1 MFTKT
6 SQRGDSAAPSHESV
20 ERPMAPVRPSA
31 GQGGSLIS
39 AELKIVGNLNSGGD
53 LRVDGTVEGDI
64 ASRSLTVG
72 EGARIDGSIAAE
84 TVRISGTVSGHIK
97 GGSVTILR
105 SARVSGDVTYVT
117 LAVEE
122 GGVLEG
128 QCRRAE
134 ADNVAKLRATAMP
147 KPAEQAAGH

>member
-6 SQRGDSAAPSHESV
+6 SQRGDGPVPGHEPV
-20 ERPMAPVRPSA
+20 ERALAPVRSGVNQA
-31 GQGGSLIS
+31 GSLIS
-39 AELKIVGNLNSGGD
+39 AELKIVGNLDSNGD

-84 TVRISGTVSGHIK
+84 TVQINGTVSGHIK
-97 GGSVTILR
+97 GGSVIIART
-105 SARVSGDVTYVT
+105 ARVTGDVTYVT

-134 ADNVAKLRATAMP
+134 TNNVAKLRAPAMP